1 MCFAELKDP
10 VKDKLKRFGLLEQI
24 GERFFFPTIGAAV
37 SSYLEGHAGGLG
49 GLEGPKPTEYRC
61 SSTVMNWLLLSFPV
75 AIGLEVLA
83 PERYL
88 LVFVASSLAILPLAG
103 WMGRA
108 TEQLAE
114 RLGEG
119 VGGLLNAT
127 FGNAAELIIAFAALR
142 AGLHDVVKASIAGS
156 IVGNI
161 LLVLGAAMLAGGLRR
176 PEQHFNSTGARSQAT
191 MLTLAAIALI
201 LPAAF
206 QAATGTTA
214 EGLGRTQ
221 RLNLYCVACGVFAV
235 PCVHAGH
242 TSRAFHGL
250 PVPEAGQAHISSGRA
265 ALVLAGATA
274 GIAWMSE
281 IMVGAIEPTA
291 HELGLNNIFV
301 GVFVV
306 AILGNAAEHATAI
319 TAALKDRMDLAL
331 SIAIGSSIQV
341 ALFVAPVLVLASLLG
356 PNPMDLA
363 FPAGLVL
370 TVLLSVLITGQVA
383 GDGRSDWLKGMQLL
397 AVYLVL
403 GLTFFFLP
411 SASPH

>member
-1 MCFAELKDP
+1 
-10 VKDKLKRFGLLEQI
+10 
-24 GERFFFPTIGAAV
+24 
-37 SSYLEGHAGGLG
+37 
-49 GLEGPKPTEYRC
+49 
-61 SSTVMNWLLLSFPV
+61 
-75 AIGLEVLA
+75 
-83 PERYL
+83 
-88 LVFVASSLAILPLAG
+88 
-103 WMGRA
+103 
-108 TEQLAE
+108 
-114 RLGEG
+114 
-119 VGGLLNAT
+119 
-127 FGNAAELIIAFAALR
+127 
-142 AGLHDVVKASIAGS
+142 
-156 IVGNI
+156 
-161 LLVLGAAMLAGGLRR
+161 MLAGGLRR
-176 PEQHFNSTGARSQAT
+176 PEQHFNPTGARSQAT

-214 EGLGRTQ
+214 EGLGQ
-221 RLNLYCVACGVFAV
+221 LSVSISIVLLAVYLLYL
-235 PCVHAGH
+235 
-242 TSRAFHGL
+242 AFTLITHSALFTGSH
-250 PVPEAGQAHISSGRA
+250 VPEEGQAHASSGRA

-291 HELGLNNIFV
+291 HELGLSNIFV

-319 TAALKDRMDLAL
+319 TAALKDRMDLSL
-331 SIAIGSSIQV
+331 SIAIGSSVQV
-341 ALFVAPVLVLASLLG
+341 ALFVAPVLVLASLFLG
-356 PNPMDLA
+356 PSPMDLA